1 MLAFTYYAAGPMQRF
16 PADGGPFA
24 LYWFTEPPFDLPAVA
39 ADISAWF
46 AQASRFFRDP
56 GGSYRVFVRANPY
69 PAGGGTALRRSF
81 MFGWGVDR
89 PVSAAELQGLLA
101 HEITHNWPR
110 LDGGEHAETAWY
122 SEGTAEYYSILL
134 SRRAGAID
142 DAEFLERING
152 RATAY
157 YANPFRELSNAEAGK
172 RFWSDPQ
179 AQRVPYGRG
188 FMYLVA
194 LDAKLRAAS
203 AGRRS
208 VDDLVLEVLER
219 QGRGERVDLAQWTQ
233 LLERELGAA
242 GHADFDAMVGGAT
255 IVPPTSSFGPC
266 LKPVPYREPRF
277 ELGFD
282 DFVAGKV
289 RGLVAD
295 SNAARAGVQEGDEIV
310 DRGDVEAARRDPAR
324 ELVIKLRRGADLQEI
339 RYRPRGAQIEGW
351 RWAPAGP
358 PLAQCRY

>member
-24 LYWFTEPPFDLPAVA
+24 LYWFAEPPFDLPAVA

-46 AQASRFFRDP
+46 AQAWRLFRDP

-81 MFGWGVDR
+81 MFGWGIDR

-101 HEITHNWPR
+101 HEITHNCPR
-110 LDGGEHAETAWY
+110 LD
-122 SEGTAEYYSILL
+122 
-134 SRRAGAID
+134 
-142 DAEFLERING
+142 
-152 RATAY
+152 
-157 YANPFRELSNAEAGK
+157 
-172 RFWSDPQ
+172 
-179 AQRVPYGRG
+179 
-188 FMYLVA
+188 
-194 LDAKLRAAS
+194 
-203 AGRRS
+203 
-208 VDDLVLEVLER
+208 
-219 QGRGERVDLAQWTQ
+219 
-233 LLERELGAA
+233 
-242 GHADFDAMVGGAT
+242 GGAT

-266 LKPVPYREPRF
+266 LKPVPYHGPRF
-277 ELGFD
+277 ELGSD
-282 DFVAGKV
+282 DFAAGKV

-324 ELVIKLRRGADLQEI
+324 ELVIKLRRGADLHEI
-339 RYRPRGAQIEGW
+339 HYLPRGAQVEGW
-351 RWAPAGP
+351 RWTPAGP